1 MYYLYMV
8 RCSDNSL
15 YTGITTD
22 LKRRILEHNES
33 KKGAKYTKS
42 RRPVVLVYEE
52 KFENRAEASKRE
64 YTVKKLTKSKKEEL
78 I

>member
-8 RCSDNSL
+8 RCCDNSL

-22 LKRRILEHNES
+22 IERRIAEHNGS
-33 KKGAKYTKS
+33 KKGAKYTKA
-42 RRPVVLVYEE
+42 RRPVILVYEE

-64 YTVKKLTKSKKEEL
+64 YAVKKLTKIKKEEL
-78 I
+78 L